1 MSDFKSGT
9 LGRLS
14 GEREKKKER
23 KEGRGKGERW
33 ESEKKRGRKGRWER
47 GINCSDTLRNLYT
60 RQPGKLIM
68 R

>member
-1 MSDFKSGT
+1 MRDKKKK
-9 LGRLS
+9 R
-14 GEREKKKER
+14 KKER

-33 ESEKKRGRKGRWER
+33 GSEKRGREGRWEK

-60 RQPGKLIM
+60 RQPGKLVT

>member
-1 MSDFKSGT
+1 M
-9 LGRLS
+9 
-14 GEREKKKER
+14 REKKKER